1 MTSYLPLIEKW
12 ETYLQTGGTESLEH
26 FALWLLQHKKAERQ
40 TASVLNDPNLQTYFN
55 LNAEGNFA
63 HLSSEAAYLVGR
75 LYKYVRN
82 YTRPILLAVGLSSQD
97 EFAILAHT
105 DFLGECTKKA
115 AIEENLID
123 TTTGID
129 AIRRLVNKG
138 LLQEKVN
145 EHDRRERLISLT
157 PAGKAVL
164 QQVYSG
170 FASIQDVLAD
180 LSQEERQ
187 QLVVFLKSLDEF
199 HGKLNQKVAEK

>member
-12 ETYLQTGGTESLEH
+12 ETYLEAGGTESLEH

-40 TASVLNDPNLQTYFN
+40 ATDVLNDPGLQAYFN
-55 LNAEGNFA
+55 LNASGNFA
-63 HLSSEAAYLVGR
+63 YLSSEVAYLVGR

-82 YTRPILLAVGLSSQD
+82 YTRPILLAAGLSSQD
-97 EFAILAHT
+97 EFGILAHADYT
-105 DFLGECTKKA
+105 GECTKKS
-115 AIEENLID
+115 AIEDNLID

-157 PAGKAVL
+157 PAGKTVL
-164 QQVYSG
+164 QQVYRG
-170 FASIQDVLAD
+170 FASIQDVLAV

-199 HGKLNQKVAEK
+199 HGKLYQKAAEK